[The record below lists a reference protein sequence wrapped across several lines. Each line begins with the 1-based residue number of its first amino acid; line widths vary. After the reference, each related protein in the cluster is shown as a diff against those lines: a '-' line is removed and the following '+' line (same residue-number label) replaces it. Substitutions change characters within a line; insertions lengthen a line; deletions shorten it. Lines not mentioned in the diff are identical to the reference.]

1 MEINGQVGRRI
12 VLFSLVAM
20 ILPLLAFP
28 TQFGTQ
34 LTRASLFSI
43 MYELAFYG
51 VVVWLFHRR
60 TTLVRLVSSA
70 GICLIYRL
78 TLSAVFGLLLAVLY
92 GMNVR
97 ISLTMGLSAYLPSIL
112 FHIALAPFILKP
124 VIDSFYDM
132 ARRAPRVRPMAP
144 PESSDP
150 GPTRAEVVR
159 QGRTVSSTPSSVPRP
174 VKSWPSPEP
183 AAARQFPDPIPAG
196 RSAREAVDRSGP
208 EVDGFDRAV
217 AYIGEHRSVQLAA
230 VVDKE
235 GLLLANFQRG
245 DIDAEEW
252 APLALVFLEANRL
265 TLQRG
270 ELEGLERL
278 NLGLKTKRLVI
289 ADADSFCLMV
299 LSERQDDD
307 LLGIRINQGLEMIN
321 KYVAERYGDKLN
333 PNAETI
339 NVPSA

>member
-1 MEINGQVGRRI
+1 MEINGQIGRRVI
-12 VLFSLVAM
+12 LFSLVAM

-28 TQFGTQ
+28 AQFGTQ
-34 LTRASLFSI
+34 LTRASLFSV
-43 MYELAFYG
+43 MYEFTFYG
-51 VVVWLFHRR
+51 LIVWLFHRR
-60 TTLVRLVSSA
+60 TSLVRLVGSA

-78 TLSAVFGLLLAVLY
+78 VLSAVFGLLLAALY
-92 GMNVR
+92 GMNLR

-124 VIDSFYDM
+124 VIDSLYDGVRRRSR
-132 ARRAPRVRPMAP
+132 ARPIAP
-144 PESSDP
+144 PEPTDP
-150 GPTRAEVVR
+150 GPTSAVAGGER
-159 QGRTVSSTPSSVPRP
+159 QAAPSTPPPLPRK
-174 VKSWPSPEP
+174 VEHRPSPEP
-183 AAARQFPDPIPAG
+183 VVGRKFPDPIPAG
-196 RSAREAVDRSGP
+196 RSARESVDRSGP

-217 AYIGEHRSVQLAA
+217 DYIGEHGSVQLAA

-235 GLLLANFQRG
+235 GLLLANFRRG
-245 DIDAEEW
+245 DIDPEEW
-252 APLALVFLEANRL
+252 APLALIFLEANRE
-265 TLQRG
+265 TLKRG

-289 ADADSFCLMV
+289 ADTDSLCLMV

-307 LLGIRINQGLEMIN
+307 LLSIRINQGLEMIN